1 MLEHCKSILDITRRY
16 KDCWFQGAHFFYH
29 IYTRS
34 HGDKASCIIYLATCE
49 FSKKWCTG
57 RQKLSK
63 NTHQILPGHHEEI
76 FVFWSVSLR
85 LQFQVVDKCRVVTSV
100 MWIKFHLS
108 LPFEPSWLV
117 VCFFVVLCFV
127 QSKFPKICWLSS
139 LLLFLMQHK
148 SKCFPDLLLN

>member
-1 MLEHCKSILDITRRY
+1 MHT
-16 KDCWFQGAHFFYH
+16 FFYH

-49 FSKKWCTG
+49 CSKKWCTG

-63 NTHQILPGHHEEI
+63 TPIKFFLGITI
-76 FVFWSVSLR
+76 FVFWSVSLW
-85 LQFQVVDKCRVVTSV
+85 LQFQVGDKCRVVTSV

-117 VCFFVVLCFV
+117 VCFFVVLFFV

-139 LLLFLMQHK
+139 LLLFLMQHQ